1 MLKNKAN
8 IALSKIIKYI
18 TTSDYIIGV
27 NTSTKNL
34 VSIGTQEINLL
45 DYLEHFKIFSTNL
58 KGSEL
63 IEQERYA
70 NILNLFDIELDIKY
84 IILEL
89 HSNANHEPIV
99 YIFNN
104 VKEYIDVFETLSCLY
119 LNINGLDFKEN

>member
-1 MLKNKAN
+1 MLKKEN
-8 IALSKIIKYI
+8 IDLSKIIKYI

-70 NILNLFDIELDIKY
+70 NILNLFDIELDRKY

>member
-89 HSNANHEPIV
+89 HSNTNQEPIV

>member
-8 IALSKIIKYI
+8 IDLSKIIKYI
-18 TTSDYIIGV
+18 CTTDYIIGV
-27 NTSTKNL
+27 NASTKNL

-58 KGSEL
+58 IGSEL
-63 IEQERYA
+63 IEQERYT
-70 NILNLFDIELDIKY
+70 NVLNLFDIELDRKY

-89 HSNANHEPIV
+89 HSNTNQEPIV

-119 LNINGLDFKEN
+119 LNINGLEFKEN

>member
-1 MLKNKAN
+1 MLKKEN
-8 IALSKIIKYI
+8 IDLSKIIKYI

-70 NILNLFDIELDIKY
+70 NILNLFDIELDRKY

-89 HSNANHEPIV
+89 HSNTNQEPIV

-104 VKEYIDVFETLSCLY
+104 VKEYIDVLETLSCLH
-119 LNINGLDFKEN
+119 LNINELDFKEN